1 MKVGDAVRH
10 IEQTGCYDVGIV
22 VGHAYPHGRVPESPG
37 GAWWPASFEVL
48 WCEGVVH
55 EVYEDQLEVISESR

>member
-10 IEQTGCYDVGIV
+10 IEQTGCHDVGIV
-22 VGHAYPHGRVPESPG
+22 VGLAHPRHPLVS
-37 GAWWPASFEVL
+37 ASFLVL

-55 EVYEDQLEVISESR
+55 EVYDDQLEVISESR

>member
-10 IEQTGCYDVGIV
+10 IEQTGCHDVGIV
-22 VGHAYPHGRVPESPG
+22 VGLAYTS
-37 GAWWPASFEVL
+37 WPPSFEVL
-48 WCEGVVH
+48 WCEGVVY

>member
-1 MKVGDAVRH
+1 
-10 IEQTGCYDVGIV
+10 
-22 VGHAYPHGRVPESPG
+22 VGHAHPHGRVPGCAGISL
-37 GAWWPASFEVL
+37 WPASFEVL